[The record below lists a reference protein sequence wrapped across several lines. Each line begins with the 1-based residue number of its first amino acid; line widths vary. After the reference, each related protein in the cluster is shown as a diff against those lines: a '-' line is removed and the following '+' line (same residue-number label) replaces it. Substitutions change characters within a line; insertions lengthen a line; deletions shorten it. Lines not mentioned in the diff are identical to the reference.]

1 MSRAFLLLPLPHP
14 YLRHIVHT
22 SLSVPH
28 TYAIVGGGEW
38 GPRVVAKALLESVYV
53 DWVDDVYLLD
63 MEEGKSYLRPDNG
76 FDKVRA
82 VFSHHTSVGWCEIK
96 TS

>member
-1 MSRAFLLLPLPHP
+1 MFP
-14 YLRHIVHT
+14 I

-53 DWVDDVYLLD
+53 DWVHDAYLLD

-76 FDKVRA
+76 FEKVQCFY
-82 VFSHHTSVGWCEIK
+82 VVHIQ
-96 TS
+96 